1 MKRSILKSLILGG
14 LCVVMLSFIVA
25 GTFFFSLL
33 TDSALDEKIQDLK
46 RNVPKI
52 SELSSIAI
60 SSNSTPI
67 KSIYRSVIDS
77 INANTDAS
85 IIVFDKKGIIVTVAG
100 LNKSTYIGAPMNKE
114 LSMPI
119 LKGEEYHKTGM
130 LDDFFNE
137 PTLTVGAPMYN
148 NGEIFGGVVF
158 NLPVPEIRS
167 MNRRIF
173 KNFISMSLITLCFSV
188 LLYYFISKRITKPIK
203 NMSNAVTEFA
213 KGNFQRRVE
222 YNGNDEIG
230 ELATNFNVMAT
241 SLENLE
247 NMRSSFVA
255 NVSHEL
261 RTPMTTISGFIEG
274 ILDGTIS
281 GEDRDKYLKI
291 ALDETKRLSRLVNDL
306 LSISKMENREFELNK
321 SVFSINERVV
331 QSLFKFESNINEKNI
346 EVELNLADASP
357 EVFADNDAVTQIVT
371 NLLHNAVKFTP
382 DNGNIWIRTW
392 VTGKKAYIEIK
403 NSGHGIESDKLKFLF
418 DRFYKTDDSRSSD
431 KTGVGLGLFIVK
443 NLLNHHGE
451 KIWVESEL
459 DKHTKFVFS
468 LTVA

>member
-14 LCVVMLSFIVA
+14 LCVVMLSFIIT
-25 GTFFFSLL
+25 GSFFFSIL
-33 TDSALDEKIQDLK
+33 TDSAMDEKVKTLK
-46 RNVPKI
+46 QNVPKI

-67 KSIYRSVIDS
+67 ISIYRSVIDS
-77 INANTDAS
+77 ITANTEAS
-85 IIVFDKKGIIVTVAG
+85 IIVFDKSGTIVTVSG
-100 LNKSTYIGAPMNKE
+100 LNKSTYIGAPMNDNLAK
-114 LSMPI
+114 PI
-119 LKGEEYHKTGM
+119 LKGEEYHKTGL

-158 NLPVPEIRS
+158 NMPVPEIRS
-167 MNRRIF
+167 MNWRIF
-173 KNFISMSLITLCFSV
+173 KNFVSMSLVALCFSV
-188 LLYYFISKRITKPIK
+188 VLYYFISKRITKPIK

-213 KGNFQRRVE
+213 KGNFERRVE
-222 YNGNDEIG
+222 YKGEDEIG
-230 ELATNFNVMAT
+230 ELATNFNAMAT

-281 GEDRDKYLKI
+281 KDEQHKYLKI

-306 LSISKMENREFELNK
+306 LSISKMEDGEFKLNRTAFN
-321 SVFSINERVV
+321 INELVA
-331 QSLFKFESNINEKNI
+331 QALFKFETDINDKNI
-346 EVELNLADASP
+346 EVELNLNDDVSDVLADS
-357 EVFADNDAVTQIVT
+357 DAVTQVVT

-382 DNGNIWIRTW
+382 EDGNIWIRTW
-392 VTGKKAYIEIK
+392 MTGKKAYVEIK
-403 NSGHGIESDKLKFLF
+403 NSGQGIEQDKLKYIF
-418 DRFYKTDDSRSSD
+418 DRFYKTDDSRSND
-431 KTGVGLGLFIVK
+431 KNGVGLGLFIVK

-451 KIWVESEL
+451 KIWVESEP
-459 DKHTKFVFS
+459 DKYTKFVFS
-468 LTVA
+468 LTVV

>member
-1 MKRSILKSLILGG
+1 MKRSILKSLVLGG
-14 LCVVMLSFIVA
+14 LCVVMLSFIIA
-25 GTFFFSLL
+25 GSFFFSIL
-33 TDSALDEKIQDLK
+33 TDSAMDEKIKTLK
-46 RNVPKI
+46 QNVPKI

-67 KSIYRSVIDS
+67 ISIYRSVIDS
-77 INANTDAS
+77 ITSNTEAS
-85 IIVFDKKGIIVTVAG
+85 IIVFDKSGTIVTVSG
-100 LNKSTYIGAPMNKE
+100 LNKSTYIGAPMNDNLAK
-114 LSMPI
+114 PI
-119 LKGEEYHKTGM
+119 LKGEEYHKTGL

-158 NLPVPEIRS
+158 NMPVPEIRS
-167 MNRRIF
+167 MNWRIF
-173 KNFISMSLITLCFSV
+173 KNFVSMSLVALCFSV
-188 LLYYFISKRITKPIK
+188 VLYYFISKRITKPIK

-213 KGNFQRRVE
+213 KGNFERRVE
-222 YNGNDEIG
+222 YKGEDEIG
-230 ELATNFNVMAT
+230 ELATNFNAMAT

-281 GEDRDKYLKI
+281 KDEQDKYLKI

-306 LSISKMENREFELNK
+306 LSISKMEGGEFQLNK
-321 SVFSINERVV
+321 TAFNINELVA
-331 QSLFKFESNINEKNI
+331 QTLFKFETNINDKNI
-346 EVELNLADASP
+346 EVELNLNDDVSDVLADS
-357 EVFADNDAVTQIVT
+357 DAITQVVT

-382 DNGNIWIRTW
+382 EDGNIWIRTW
-392 VTGKKAYIEIK
+392 INGKKAYVEIK
-403 NSGHGIESDKLKFLF
+403 NLGQGIEHDKLKFIF
-418 DRFYKTDDSRSSD
+418 DRFYKTDDSRSND
-431 KTGVGLGLFIVK
+431 KNGVGLGLFIVK

-451 KIWVESEL
+451 KIWVESEP
-459 DKHTKFVFS
+459 DKYTKFVFS
-468 LTVA
+468 LTTV

>member
-14 LCVVMLSFIVA
+14 LCVVMLSFIIA
-25 GTFFFSLL
+25 GSFFFSIL
-33 TDSALDEKIQDLK
+33 TDSAMDEKIKTLK
-46 RNVPKI
+46 QNVPKI

-67 KSIYRSVIDS
+67 ISIYRSVIDS
-77 INANTDAS
+77 ITANTEAS
-85 IIVFDKKGIIVTVAG
+85 IIVFDKSGTIVTVSG
-100 LNKSTYIGAPMNKE
+100 LNKATYIGAHMSDNLAK
-114 LSMPI
+114 PI
-119 LKGEEYHKTGM
+119 LKGEEYHKTGL

-158 NLPVPEIRS
+158 NMPVPEIRS
-167 MNRRIF
+167 MNWRIF
-173 KNFISMSLITLCFSV
+173 KNFVSMSLVALCFSV
-188 LLYYFISKRITKPIK
+188 VLYYFISKRITKPIK

-213 KGNFQRRVE
+213 KGNFERRVE
-222 YNGNDEIG
+222 YKGEDEIG
-230 ELATNFNVMAT
+230 ELATNFNAMAT

-281 GEDRDKYLKI
+281 KDEQDKYLKI
-291 ALDETKRLSRLVNDL
+291 ALNETKRLSRLVNDL
-306 LSISKMENREFELNK
+306 LSISKMEDGEFQLNK
-321 SVFSINERVV
+321 TAFNINELVA
-331 QSLFKFESNINEKNI
+331 QTLFKFETNINDKNI
-346 EVELNLADASP
+346 EVELNLNDDVSD
-357 EVFADNDAVTQIVT
+357 VFADSDAVTQVVT

-382 DNGNIWIRTW
+382 EDGNIWIRTW
-392 VTGKKAYIEIK
+392 MTGKKAYVEIK
-403 NSGHGIESDKLKFLF
+403 NSGQGIEPDKLKFIF

-431 KTGVGLGLFIVK
+431 KNGVGLGLFIVK

-451 KIWVESEL
+451 KIWVDSEP
-459 DKHTKFVFS
+459 DKYTKFVFS
-468 LTVA
+468 LTTV

>member
-14 LCVVMLSFIVA
+14 LCVVMLSFIIA
-25 GTFFFSLL
+25 GSFFFSLL
-33 TDSALDEKIQDLK
+33 TDSAIDEKIETLK
-46 RNVPKI
+46 QNVPKI

-67 KSIYRSVIDS
+67 MSIYRSVIDS
-77 INANTDAS
+77 ITANTEAS
-85 IIVFDKKGIIVTVAG
+85 IIVFDKSGTIVTVSG
-100 LNKSTYIGAPMNKE
+100 LNKSTYIGAPMNEYLAK
-114 LSMPI
+114 PI
-119 LKGEEYHKTGM
+119 LKGEEYHKTGL

-137 PTLTVGAPMYN
+137 PTLTVGSPMYN

-158 NLPVPEIRS
+158 NMPIPEIRS
-167 MNRRIF
+167 MNWQIF
-173 KNFISMSLITLCFSV
+173 KNFVSMSLVALCFSV
-188 LLYYFISKRITKPIK
+188 VLYYFISKRITKPIK

-213 KGNFQRRVE
+213 KGNFERRVE
-222 YNGNDEIG
+222 YKGEDEIG

-247 NMRSSFVA
+247 NMRSTFVA

-261 RTPMTTISGFIEG
+261 RTPMTTIAGFIEG

-281 GEDRDKYLKI
+281 KDEQDKYLKI

-306 LSISKMENREFELNK
+306 LSISKMENGEFQLNK
-321 SVFSINERVV
+321 STFNINELVA
-331 QSLFKFESNINEKNI
+331 QSLFKFESNINDKNI
-346 EVELNLADASP
+346 EVELNLSDD
-357 EVFADNDAVTQIVT
+357 VLDVYADNDAITQIVT

-382 DNGNIWIRTW
+382 ADGNIWIRTW
-392 VTGKKAYIEIK
+392 LTGKKAYVEIK
-403 NSGHGIESDKLKFLF
+403 NSGHGIESDKLKFIF

-431 KTGVGLGLFIVK
+431 KNGVGLGLFIVK

-451 KIWVESEL
+451 KIWVESET
-459 DKHTKFVFS
+459 DKYTKFVFS